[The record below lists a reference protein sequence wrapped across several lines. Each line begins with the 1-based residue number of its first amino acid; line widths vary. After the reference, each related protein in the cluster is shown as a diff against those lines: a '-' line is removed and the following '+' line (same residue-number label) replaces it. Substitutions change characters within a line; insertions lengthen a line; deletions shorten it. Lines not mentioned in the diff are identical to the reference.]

1 MQVSYMIPIH
11 PGNNTITHYSLLGGA
26 TIRMQSTDIKTTLQ
40 STLTQKQEL
49 VRDYQSYAEQINNP
63 EVSKM
68 YRHFAEAEA
77 LHATQIREK
86 LNQLQ

>member
-1 MQVSYMIPIH
+1 MEV
-11 PGNNTITHYSLLGGA
+11 L
-26 TIRMQSTDIKTTLQ
+26 DVKTALR

-49 VRDYQSYAEQINNP
+49 VRDYQSFASKINDS

-77 LHATQIREK
+77 LHATKIRET
-86 LNQLQ
+86 LDRFH